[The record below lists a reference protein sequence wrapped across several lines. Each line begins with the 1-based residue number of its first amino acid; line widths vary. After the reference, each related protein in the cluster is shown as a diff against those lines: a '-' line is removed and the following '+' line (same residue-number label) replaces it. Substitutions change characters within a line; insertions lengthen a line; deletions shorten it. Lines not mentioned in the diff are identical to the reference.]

1 MDENGKNTQSA
12 ESRRAVNYFALR
24 LAVAGYLVYLGFDI
38 LRGHLSG
45 ASALSP
51 LLSWLCGV
59 GFTAAA
65 LAFAFYSWRRYRREC
80 ASAADKSGE
89 APETDEPSGGE
100 N

>member
-1 MDENGKNTQSA
+1 MDGNDRNTQSA
-12 ESRRAVNYFALR
+12 ENRRAVNFFALR

-38 LRGHLSG
+38 LRGHISG

-59 GFTAAA
+59 GFMAAA
-65 LAFAFYSWRRYRREC
+65 LAFALYSWRRYRREC
-80 ASAADKSGE
+80 AAADKRGE
-89 APETDEPSGGE
+89 APGTDEASDGG